1 MKNSRSL
8 FRAAL
13 VVALAVLIG
22 AANAHGIIHL
32 SPEAMAGGFM
42 AAPFLIGEVSMVEI
56 KKLLDEQGVAFEQF
70 KQTNDALIK
79 AKAEGKAVGD
89 LELKLA
95 RVEMD
100 MKRIDEIKAAC
111 DEIQKQIAR
120 PLPGSDND
128 AKDLDVECKSF
139 NNARRAASP
148 TAQVAEI
155 SVDDYKA
162 YKSAFVSFM
171 RKADINALSDAER
184 KAMSAGT
191 DSDGGYLMPVATV
204 GRTAKRIYELSP
216 IRQIANVMNI
226 SGDALEGLNDIDEA
240 SAGWVA
246 EIGSRTDSST
256 PTLGKYRI
264 EAHEQYAMPKITQKL
279 LDDAAVDVEAWL
291 AAKVA
296 DKMARVE
303 ASAFVIGN
311 GVGKARGFTDYT
323 TAATGDA
330 SRTWGTLEHVTT
342 GTSADFNS
350 TTQANCL
357 FDLIAAFK
365 PGYLQN
371 AKWVTTREVI
381 AKIRKFK
388 TTTTSEYIWQPGLQV
403 GMPDKLLGYP
413 IVNAQDMPALAASSL
428 SMAFGDFMEGYQIV
442 DRLGMRTLR
451 DPFTAKPYV
460 VFYTIKRTGG
470 GVVNFE
476 AIKFIKFI

>member
-8 FRAAL
+8 FRAVL
-13 VVALAVLIG
+13 VVACAALVGLAQ
-22 AANAHGIIHL
+22 AHGLITL
-32 SPEAMAGGFM
+32 SHESVFGGAMAM
-42 AAPFLIGEVSMVEI
+42 PFLIGEVSMAEI
-56 KKLLDEQGVAFEQF
+56 KKLLDEQGSAFEQF
-70 KQTNDALIK
+70 KQTNEALIK

-89 LELKLA
+89 LETKLA
-95 RVEMD
+95 KIELD
-100 MKRIDEIKAAC
+100 MARIDEIKAAC
-111 DEIQKQIAR
+111 DEIQKKLMR
-120 PLPGSDND
+120 PQPGADDES
-128 AKDLDVECKSF
+128 KSLEVECKSF

-148 TAQVAEI
+148 QAQVAEI
-155 SVDDYKA
+155 TVDDYKA
-162 YKSAFVSFM
+162 YKSAFINFM

-226 SGDALEGLNDIDEA
+226 SGDALEGLNDIDESA
-240 SAGWVA
+240 AGWVA
-246 EIGSRTDSST
+246 EIGARSDSST
-256 PTLGKYRI
+256 PQLGKYRI
-264 EAHEQYAMPKITQKL
+264 EAFEQYAMPKITQKL

-291 AAKVA
+291 AAKCA

-303 ASAFVIGN
+303 ASGFVIGN
-311 GVGKARGFTDYT
+311 GVGKPRGFTDYT

-330 SRTWGTLEHVTT
+330 TRAWGTLEHVAT

-413 IVNAQDMPALAASSL
+413 IVNAQDMPALAANSL